1 LLTRALTVT
10 FQTALRT
17 ARNEGQAS
25 RWLAKKKQHMIFEP
39 ISYDHAARLINR
51 RPWDVSRDVDL
62 LVAAHDAA
70 IRTYA
75 CSECTVGVDIYNLE
89 IEAYGCKIV
98 EPEGNGLPAAGPPP
112 FDEISDLLSVQL
124 DPVHDGRIPM
134 LLDAA
139 TQLAEKHPSVRVRVP
154 IAGPFT
160 IACHLLGME
169 NTLCELA
176 VNPEPLL
183 AVLLHL
189 ADNQLTLA
197 REALCRGLGLSVFD
211 SSVTPPLVSPDI
223 FLKWVLPSLAKL
235 LGGLPAQSKRETQ
248 LIIGGDT
255 IHILDP
261 ILSLSPAYIICPV
274 ETAQEDFMAKV
285 ADHDDMVVRV
295 NMKPSV
301 FLPRMREAA
310 KTEVERVLKLACRPR
325 TTVGSVL
332 PFDADPQ
339 IVSEITEWIEESQ
352 QSVAQRRG

>member
-1 LLTRALTVT
+1 MR
-10 FQTALRT
+10 
-17 ARNEGQAS
+17 
-25 RWLAKKKQHMIFEP
+25 FEP

-62 LVAAHDAA
+62 LVAAHNAA
-70 IRTYA
+70 IRTYVR
-75 CSECTVGVDIYNLE
+75 SECTVGVDIYNLE

-98 EPEGNGLPAAGPPP
+98 EPEGNGLPVAGPPP

-139 TQLAEKHPSVRVRVP
+139 TQLAEEHPSVRVRVP

-176 VNPEPLL
+176 VNSEPLL

-197 REALCRGLGLSVFD
+197 CRQ
-211 SSVTPPLVSPDI
+211 
-223 FLKWVLPSLAKL
+223 K
-235 LGGLPAQSKRETQ
+235 
-248 LIIGGDT
+248 
-255 IHILDP
+255 
-261 ILSLSPAYIICPV
+261 
-274 ETAQEDFMAKV
+274 
-285 ADHDDMVVRV
+285 
-295 NMKPSV
+295 
-301 FLPRMREAA
+301 
-310 KTEVERVLKLACRPR
+310 
-325 TTVGSVL
+325 TTVGSLL
-332 PFDADPQ
+332 PFEADPQ

-352 QSVAQRRG
+352 QNKD